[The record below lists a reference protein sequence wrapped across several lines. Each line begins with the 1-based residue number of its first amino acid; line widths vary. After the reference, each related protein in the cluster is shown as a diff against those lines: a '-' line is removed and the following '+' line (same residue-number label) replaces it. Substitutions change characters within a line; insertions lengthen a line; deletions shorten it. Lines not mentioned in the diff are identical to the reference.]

1 MLVCAALN
9 DAVFLGVLSS
19 KIHVV
24 WALRAGGWLGIGND
38 PRYLKSR
45 VFDPFPF
52 PDPSEALKVRIRA
65 VAEELDALRKQRQAE
80 HPDLT
85 LTQIYNVVEKLRRGE
100 TLAEADEVIRD
111 KGLVLIVKELHDQID
126 TLVAEAYGW
135 PADLSDDE
143 ILARL
148 VALNAERAAE
158 EKRGVVRWLR
168 PDYQHARA
176 GAAGQAEARPDEEQ
190 LEAPLVIVAGKEQKP
205 LFPAGDVERTA
216 AVFAALSDARGPL
229 DAKIL
234 ARAFRQGA
242 KVENAIGRVLASLAR
257 LGHIYTADGRDYAL
271 RRRA

>member
-1 MLVCAALN
+1 ML
-9 DAVFLGVLSS
+9 
-19 KIHVV
+19 
-24 WALRAGGWLGIGND
+24 
-38 PRYLKSR
+38 P
-45 VFDPFPF
+45 
-52 PDPSEALKVRIRA
+52 
-65 VAEELDALRKQRQAE
+65 
-80 HPDLT
+80 
-85 LTQIYNVVEKLRRGE
+85 
-100 TLAEADEVIRD
+100 LAD
-111 KGLVLIVKELHDQID
+111 
-126 TLVAEAYGW
+126 AYGW
-135 PADLSDDE
+135 PVDLPDE
-143 ILARL
+143 DILARL
-148 VALNAERAAE
+148 VALNHERRQE
-158 EKRGVVRWLR
+158 EARGVVRWLR
-168 PDYQHARA
+168 PEYQHARA

>member
-1 MLVCAALN
+1 M
-9 DAVFLGVLSS
+9 LSS
-19 KIHVV
+19 SVMLSSRIHVV
-24 WALRAGGWLGIGND
+24 WSLSVGGTLED
-38 PRYLKSR
+38 RPRYNKSKC
-45 VFDPFPF
+45 FDPFPF
-52 PDPSEALKVRIRA
+52 PDPSDALKARIRA

-85 LTQIYNVVEKLRRGE
+85 LTQIYNVLEKLRQGE
-100 TLAEADEVIRD
+100 ALAEADEAIKD

-126 TLVAEAYGW
+126 ALVAEAYGW
-135 PADLSDDE
+135 PENLSGEE
-143 ILARL
+143 ILGRL

-158 EKRGVVRWLR
+158 ERRGLVRWLR
-168 PDYQHARA
+168 PDYQRARA
-176 GAAGQAEARPDEEQ
+176 GVAGRAEARPDAEQ
-190 LEAPLVIVAGKEQKP
+190 LEAPLVVAAGKEQKP

-242 KVENAIGRVLASLAR
+242 KAEPAIARVLASLAR